1 MGSRF
6 LIIPLLFFI
15 SSSTAYAGGIYSYI
29 TKSTGSPVD
38 ATYEYTVE
46 SWDEDIDIPNPCY
59 GYFYCYVGIAHRHTD
74 KGEKGGNMVETYRL
88 DNVRN
93 IKTVGELG
101 REYKKRRPLP
111 YSGRMFHQGNW
122 GELTTECVGIYY
134 SPSNDIAYGFHMMP
148 GMVCGVAP
156 PPAGICG
163 FTNTLDVTLDHGPVI
178 STAQHEPISVNIG
191 MSCSQQSKL
200 KLYVK
205 TANNGR
211 LDLQGPGSG
220 VYSILRLNGIL
231 ADKGL
236 DILVGPSG
244 TNVSLSSQLFTNS
257 LSSAG
262 SYVASAVI
270 VLAVP

>member
-6 LIIPLLFFI
+6 LIITLLFSL
-15 SSSTAYAGGIYSYI
+15 SSFTAYAGGIYSYI
-29 TKSTGSPVD
+29 TKSTGSPEK
-38 ATYEYTVE
+38 AAYEYTVE

-59 GYFYCYVGIAHRHTD
+59 GYFYCYIGIGHRHTD
-74 KGEKGGNMVETYRL
+74 KGEVGGNLVEVYRL
-88 DNVRN
+88 SNVRY

-101 REYKKRRPLP
+101 REYKKLRPLP
-111 YSGRMFHQGNW
+111 YSGIMLHEGGVR
-122 GELTTECVGIYY
+122 ELTTECVGIYY
-134 SPSNDIAYGFHMMP
+134 IPTNGSSGTFQMMP

-163 FTNTLDVTLDHGPVI
+163 FTNTMDITLDHGSVI
-178 STAQHEPISVNIG
+178 STAQHEPISVNVG

-220 VYSILRLNGIL
+220 VYSILRLNGVL

-257 LSSAG
+257 STSAG